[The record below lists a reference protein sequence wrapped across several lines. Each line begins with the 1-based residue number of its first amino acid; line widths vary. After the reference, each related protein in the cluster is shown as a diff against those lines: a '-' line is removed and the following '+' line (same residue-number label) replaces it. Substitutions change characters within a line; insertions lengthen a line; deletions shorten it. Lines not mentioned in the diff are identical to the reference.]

1 MTCLIFQVTLDSNSA
16 GSAGELDF
24 STFLSI
30 MHQQLQQEAPEQEIL
45 QALLMADKEQS
56 GYILVSELRA
66 KLTALG
72 EKLTDQEGGR
82 CRRRP
87 SCLFP
92 LCCASL
98 LAIAETLSMFDTN
111 MLQPFTHPPG
121 GSGDVLYIDL
131 STP

>member
-1 MTCLIFQVTLDSNSA
+1 MTLDSNSA

-87 SCLFP
+87 SCLLSVKHAAAFH
-92 LCCASL
+92 ASTKWQWRCPVHRFKY
-98 LAIAETLSMFDTN
+98 TLKIKSYFLKT
-111 MLQPFTHPPG
+111 
-121 GSGDVLYIDL
+121 
-131 STP
+131 